1 MTLLDAFG
9 YFTEGRM
16 TVELADNVS
25 AVVALDK
32 IKAKIQVRTRGSTSG
47 SISQFHRHRDLRD
60 VTPAPANGTKEMIN
74 PVSSRRLRP
83 SPQRPP
89 KR

>member
-1 MTLLDAFG
+1 MTVSPTAR

-32 IKAKIQVRTRGSTSG
+32 IKAKIQEGCDRKVLQVRDPHTM
-47 SISQFHRHRDLRD
+47 HY
-60 VTPAPANGTKEMIN
+60 
-74 PVSSRRLRP
+74 
-83 SPQRPP
+83 PP
-89 KR
+89 KQWPRSPRIVV